1 VRMQL
6 TGAGGND
13 VSRRWCKFDGDEE
26 HAGQAE
32 VHKCGVRCCS
42 HVSATGIEPPCRA
55 AHSCAL
61 WTPHPSKH
69 TVRSTPLT
77 DAVYAP
83 PVPELSGR
91 PPSRFARCAPPPLPA
106 QSVHK
111 QRRSSRSSTLRV
123 TVQGPYTAL
132 RSTSCGRDAALVTGQ
147 TEIVVCDAR
156 GVETPL
162 DRAHKST
169 CRLGQNKHG

>member
-91 PPSRFARCAPPPLPA
+91 HPSRFARCAPPPPPPQSFPKRRGAPPFPAPPPPPPASTICAQAAEVLPFQYSSGDSPGPIHGPA
-106 QSVHK
+106 FHIVRS
-111 QRRSSRSSTLRV
+111 RRRVGHRS
-123 TVQGPYTAL
+123 
-132 RSTSCGRDAALVTGQ
+132 
-147 TEIVVCDAR
+147 
-156 GVETPL
+156 
-162 DRAHKST
+162 
-169 CRLGQNKHG
+169 N